1 MPDLHDRFAP
11 FFPIGPDA
19 AQLHVV
25 EPDEPDPDPEKAR
38 ITVRLIVWEVDGEQR
53 TIRDIKEQQVYAGP
67 VWLFDDEQRVAEML
81 DAHREVL
88 GEVLADPRIPID
100 GLMPHD
106 LLRLD
111 VMKLKTVRTREQFAK
126 ALRAKSRLGRWGRG

>member
-19 AQLHVV
+19 VQLHVV
-25 EPDEPDPDPEKAR
+25 EGDDDSGDDPEQTW
-38 ITVRLIVWEVDGEQR
+38 ITVRLIVWDVDGDQR
-53 TIRDIKEQQVYAGP
+53 SIRDIKEQRLFGGP
-67 VWLFDDEQRVAEML
+67 VWLYEDEPRVEQML
-81 DAHREVL
+81 RAQQEVL
-88 GEVLADPRIPID
+88 GEVLADPRTPID

-111 VMKLKTVRTREQFAK
+111 VLKLKTARTQEHFSK
-126 ALRAKSRLGRWGRG
+126 ALRAKSRLGR